1 MIGLRNREF
10 EPYLHNSFFRL
21 YVVLHLTKSEFSSG
35 HKFVKNRQ
43 SLTVCS
49 LLTYKDAQYLIWK
62 IWFIS
67 VWSLKPKTCVCLL
80 TDFMLGQS
88 TLIISYRGK
97 WLYLFCLGCMY
108 LTTSKYDL
116 KLLMLL
122 LINFRLSSKETFRYF
137 TKSSGMKKSI
147 DSVTVL
153 FLKSNAKNPRNG
165 YFLRKSVISAS
176 VMKTI

>member
-1 MIGLRNREF
+1 MHRVKFGLPEKERKSYENQCLV
-10 EPYLHNSFFRL
+10 PYLKDLIHICLELEAQGWGMTF
-21 YVVLHLTKSEFSSG
+21 
-35 HKFVKNRQ
+35 NR
-43 SLTVCS
+43 VCVGS
-49 LLTYKDAQYLIWK
+49 KYPY
-62 IWFIS
+62 
-67 VWSLKPKTCVCLL
+67 
-80 TDFMLGQS
+80 
-88 TLIISYRGK
+88 IISYRGK